1 MPVGTLYLECC
12 MLDPASVPP
21 PKPAV
26 SPAAAGASRVVA
38 KEDGGFQGRL
48 REALDAPQADQQA
61 GRPGVE
67 AKPADCRD
75 DDRPVQPASK
85 GEAASIE
92 VDSAEP
98 VAGGAQT
105 QADKVSNAATAAPEL
120 QAAASPNVADATLP
134 EAPLTDTAMNEGAA
148 GQVAPPTLDAPAS
161 AISLQAAA
169 MPLATQAAVTLPG
182 GADAQLSSSDTGVA
196 QSLARQT
203 SGVAPAQASVIAAA
217 AQPMA
222 RTPMPETQ
230 AIAEGPAAQ
239 AAPVSGALPDPSVA
253 TPAAGPVDGKAGV
266 VANQSERA
274 GAAGF
279 APSEAVAMQPGIQV
293 EAEAQAGPTAEQ
305 LRSQMQAAQV
315 AQQDAASRSAPA
327 AAPDQQQNIA
337 NALAGAP
344 AQAAAAQA
352 APPQQAVAGARKP
365 APLAPAGDAV
375 EATKPAEPLSLLAKA
390 LNHID
395 LAGEMKVVVAAEA
408 AEAGL
413 RLASVEA
420 PKALGAKPSGEMRAE
435 GLAMPPAG
443 FMGPDGMLQRAD
455 APPPS
460 SPAREFSAPLP
471 ARQLAPVVVSLALGR
486 GDEALTIALDPIELG
501 RVEVSIGQG
510 KEAGQVRIVAERPET
525 LALLQR
531 DQRELDRALNQAG
544 LGDMGRSLSFSLASD
559 QGRQQQQHAAHQGA
573 NRFASALTGVEP
585 ERPLGPIPVPA
596 RAATSLID
604 IAV

>member
-1 MPVGTLYLECC
+1 

-134 EAPLTDTAMNEGAA
+134 EAPLTDNTAMNEGAA
-148 GQVAPPTLDAPAS
+148 GQVALPTLDAPAS

-182 GADAQLSSSDTGVA
+182 GADASQ
-196 QSLARQT
+196 
-203 SGVAPAQASVIAAA
+203 PAAITAA
-217 AQPMA
+217 AQPIA
-222 RTPMPETQ
+222 KTLMPETQ

-239 AAPVSGALPDPSVA
+239 AALVSGALPVPSVA
-253 TPAAGPVDGKAGV
+253 TPAAGPVDGNAGV

-279 APSEAVAMQPGIQV
+279 APSEALAMQPGIQV
-293 EAEAQAGPTAEQ
+293 EAEAQAGPAAEQ

-327 AAPDQQQNIA
+327 AAPDQQQSIA

-365 APLAPAGDAV
+365 APLAPAADAV

-596 RAATSLID
+596 RAATSLLD